1 MHGYGRPIYL
11 NVPYPFK
18 KNPPYIQHEYNPV
31 GSEVL
36 MDGASIYI
44 SPGALMLFWTLSDA
58 AGSDPKSY
66 TNKLLDV
73 ALKAGI

>member
-1 MHGYGRPIYL
+1 MLKVYG
-11 NVPYPFK
+11 
-18 KNPPYIQHEYNPV
+18 
-31 GSEVL
+31 
-36 MDGASIYI
+36 IYI
-44 SPGALMLFWTLSDA
+44 FLIRNLSDA